1 MIAVWFDSEL
11 VPSSGFSNRPAAP
24 EMIYGNGLFPFSEPV
39 EVSEGVAR
47 GRLIIERRHLHPFG
61 YVHGGAWVTLADTV
75 AAWATMRHLPP
86 NTAFST
92 IELKTNVFAA
102 AREGDELIA
111 TATPLHTGRRT
122 HVWEVRIQREDRLM
136 AVFTCTQMILS
147 G

>member
-1 MIAVWFDSEL
+1 MNPEITAEGIAEIQKGSLPDEL
-11 VPSSGFSNRPAAP
+11 GIEPLEVA
-24 EMIYGNGLFPFSEPV
+24 EGL
-39 EVSEGVAR
+39 AR
-47 GRLIIERRHLHPFG
+47 GRLVVDRRHLHPFG

-86 NTAFST
+86 NTPFST

-102 AREGDELIA
+102 AQVGDELIA

-122 HVWEVRIQREDRLM
+122 HVWEVRINREDRLM
-136 AVFTCTQMILS
+136 AVFTCTQMILA